1 VDGSW
6 NHCVLV
12 RLALGLVTVVFNF
25 LSVVGIVFFQ
35 NASLEE
41 DRMFFDL

>member
-1 VDGSW
+1 MDDSW

-12 RLALGLVTVVFNF
+12 SLALRLVTVLFNF
-25 LSVVGIVFFQ
+25 LSVVGVVFFQ
-35 NASLEE
+35 NASFV